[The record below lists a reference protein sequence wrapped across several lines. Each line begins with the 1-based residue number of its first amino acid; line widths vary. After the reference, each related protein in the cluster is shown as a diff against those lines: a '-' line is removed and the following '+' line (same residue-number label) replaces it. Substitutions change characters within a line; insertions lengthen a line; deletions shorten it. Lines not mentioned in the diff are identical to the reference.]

1 VRAFQLVTYRKNQEA
16 LLEAPRPTA
25 SAPPDQ
31 QRAQDIVTAALNSGR
46 ELLTEVEAK
55 AVLSAFRIPV
65 VETRVATSF
74 DAAVG
79 AAESIGFPV
88 ALKILSADITHKS
101 DVGGVVLNLATGSE
115 VRAAAQ
121 AMHERVEALRP
132 NAHISGFSVQPMI
145 RRPAHTNSSGAAVD
159 PYSVQ

>member
-1 VRAFQLVTYRKNQEA
+1 VAGARKLFHAAGIADYGTPEEAVRAFLQLVTYRKNQEA
-16 LLEAPRPTA
+16 LLEAPPVHTA

-65 VETRVATSF
+65 VETRVATSV

-88 ALKILSADITHKS
+88 ALKILSPDITHKS

-132 NAHISGFSVQPMI
+132 NAH
-145 RRPAHTNSSGAAVD
+145 
-159 PYSVQ
+159 